1 MRNQHALSP
10 VCIRR
15 LYGAGFDPRPAE
27 HHSPFIVVDL
37 EDIMAPRKKATRAKA
52 AKKPAPK
59 ARKRVPA
66 KTRALAVPDAIVR
79 EELPSLPAIGNG
91 QGLLHAMLSWSP
103 MSVLVAQQAAF
114 WEGYTGSVQTE
125 RAAPRKRMRSR

>member
-1 MRNQHALSP
+1 
-10 VCIRR
+10 
-15 LYGAGFDPRPAE
+15 
-27 HHSPFIVVDL
+27 
-37 EDIMAPRKKATRAKA
+37 MAPRKKATRAKA

-79 EELPSLPAIGNG
+79 EELPSRSVIGNG

-114 WEGYTGSVQTE
+114 WEGYTGSPQTE
-125 RAAPRKRMRSR
+125 RAAPRKRTRSR